1 MTPKS
6 RAAIASLVA
15 AGLISA
21 TALTSAAVYAAE
33 ASHQADMAKMDQ
45 KASNVADTFLKLSMD
60 GLEAMSDVHAA
71 CLAIYNGDTDKAEKD
86 ATTLDKVAK
95 AGTGS
100 TKGGDESRYLPLNAQ
115 ISVLKD
121 YALKTGDN
129 KHAVTHAALIDQQVA
144 YTYVAVPY
152 DQLTARLYHAGMN
165 RKDKKAQLANM
176 DLKAFED
183 SLVVDRVSIDGIPDM
198 DVQG

>member
-1 MTPKS
+1 M
-6 RAAIASLVA
+6 I
-15 AGLISA
+15 
-21 TALTSAAVYAAE
+21 
-33 ASHQADMAKMDQ
+33 
-45 KASNVADTFLKLSMD
+45 
-60 GLEAMSDVHAA
+60 
-71 CLAIYNGDTDKAEKD
+71 
-86 ATTLDKVAK
+86 
-95 AGTGS
+95 
-100 TKGGDESRYLPLNAQ
+100 
-115 ISVLKD
+115 
-121 YALKTGDN
+121 
-129 KHAVTHAALIDQQVA
+129 HAALIDQQVA